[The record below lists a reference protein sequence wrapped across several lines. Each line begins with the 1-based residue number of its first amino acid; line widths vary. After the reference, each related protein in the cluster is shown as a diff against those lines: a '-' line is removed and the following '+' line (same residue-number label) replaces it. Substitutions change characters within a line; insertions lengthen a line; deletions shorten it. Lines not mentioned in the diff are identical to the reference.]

1 MCWIGHSH
9 LFMELFFKYLQ
20 FEKRYSPHTLLSYH
34 TDLGQFSAYL
44 VSTYEITD
52 PAEADHAILRSW
64 IVSLVQKNLDA
75 RTVNRKIA
83 CLRSY
88 YKFLL
93 RNNRIIKNPT
103 LRLKPPKTSKKLPAF
118 VSETTFNSYLD
129 AFAFEDTFEG
139 HRDKLIL
146 EFLYGTGIRLA
157 ELIGIAEGDINMT
170 GKTVRVTGKGDKERI
185 VPINDTLFN
194 SIGQY
199 LEKKKST
206 FGDNLTSKLLVTKK
220 ALPLYPKLV
229 YRIVKKHLSLITTSE
244 HASPHVLRHSFA
256 THLLNRGA
264 DLNAIK
270 DLLGHTSLAATQVYT
285 HNSIEKLKSVFDKA
299 HPKA

>member
-1 MCWIGHSH
+1 
-9 LFMELFFKYLQ
+9 MELFFKYLQ
-20 FEKRYSPHTLLSYH
+20 FEKRYSPHTLLSYQ
-34 TDLGQFSAYL
+34 TDLGQFSSYL
-44 VSTYEITD
+44 ATTYGITD

-93 RNNRIIKNPT
+93 RNNRITKNPT
-103 LRLKPPKTSKKLPAF
+103 LRLKPPKASKKLPNF
-118 VSETTFNSYLD
+118 VSEATFNGYLD

-157 ELIGIAEGDINMT
+157 ELIGIAEADINMS
-170 GKTVRVTGKGDKERI
+170 GKTVRVTGKGNKERI
-185 VPINDTLFN
+185 VPINDNLFQ

-199 LEKKKST
+199 LDKKKST
-206 FGDNLTSKLLVTKK
+206 FPDNLTAKLLVTNK

-285 HNSIEKLKSVFDKA
+285 HNSIEKLKSIFDKA